1 MHTPPESI
9 PSLWKN
15 RVFQRLFWAHGLSL
29 VGSGL
34 SSLALGLLAHQ
45 LVGASAS
52 EVLGVTLAIRII
64 VIVIFSP
71 WAGQIAARF
80 GARRVM
86 VLSDVMRCG
95 VLAGFYFADAVWQIY
110 ALAVLLNLGSAVF
123 TPIYR
128 AVIPDVVT
136 PEQYP
141 KAAAVGSIAY
151 DAANILSPSMAALVI
166 VLFGFRGNFIVDA
179 ITFLASAALLIGLP
193 RLTVEIPAG
202 EKKEPVSVGHG
213 LSAMFRRLPLR
224 QSLFLAL
231 QTSIAGAFVIVATV
245 DLIKVDM
252 RLSDTAYAW
261 VMGSFGIGSV
271 CGALAYSRF
280 STAGR
285 NFNVNA
291 SGPVMLLALA
301 AVALAPHYAVVM
313 AAWFCIGAGYSILG
327 VRGSE
332 LLAANSSGA
341 ERPHVFAAHF
351 ALSHAGWGITY
362 PLAGFL
368 VTNAGFSSAAWI
380 FTAILG
386 LVSLFVLFG
395 RNNRGGVD
403 PSRS

>member
-1 MHTPPESI
+1 MTNPDESI

-15 RVFQRLFWAHGLSL
+15 PVFQRLFWAHGLSL

-64 VIVIFSP
+64 VIVLVSP
-71 WAGQIAARF
+71 WAGKIAARF

-86 VLSDVMRCG
+86 ILSDLMRCG

-110 ALAVLLNLGSAVF
+110 ALAVLLNLGSAIF

-136 PEQYP
+136 PGQYP
-141 KAAAVGSIAY
+141 KAVAVGSIAY
-151 DAANILSPSMAALVI
+151 DAVNILSPTMAALVI
-166 VLFGFRGNFIVDA
+166 VLFGFRGNFIIDA
-179 ITFLASAALLIGLP
+179 ITFLASAALLVGLP
-193 RLTVEIPAG
+193 RLTAEISAG
-202 EKKEPVSVGHG
+202 EKKSPVSVGHG
-213 LSAMFRRLPLR
+213 LSAMFRRIPLR

-252 RLSDTAYAW
+252 RLSDTSYAW
-261 VMGSFGIGSV
+261 VMASFGIGSV
-271 CGALAYSRF
+271 CGSLAYSRF
-280 STAGR
+280 SVAARNISVTA
-285 NFNVNA
+285 
-291 SGPVMLLALA
+291 SSPLMLLALA
-301 AVALAPHYAVVM
+301 AVALAPQYPVVI
-313 AAWFCIGAGYSILG
+313 AAWFFIGAGYSVLG

-332 LLAANSSGA
+332 LLAANSIGA
-341 ERPHVFAAHF
+341 ERPHVYAAHF

-362 PLAGFL
+362 PLAGFM
-368 VTNAGFSSAAWI
+368 VTKAGFSPAAWV
-380 FTAILG
+380 FAAILAV
-386 LVSLFVLFG
+386 VSVMVFFG
-395 RNNRGGVD
+395 RKASGSGEA
-403 PSRS
+403 SGT

>member
-1 MHTPPESI
+1 MNTPSES
-9 PSLWKN
+9 SSLLWKN
-15 RVFQRLFWAHGLSL
+15 RIFQQLFWAHGLSL

-52 EVLGVTLAIRII
+52 EVLGVTLAIRIVVI
-64 VIVIFSP
+64 VIVSP
-71 WAGQIAARF
+71 WAGHIAAQF

-86 VLSDVMRCG
+86 ILADLMRCG

-110 ALAVLLNLGSAVF
+110 ALAVVLNLGSAIF

-141 KAAAVGSIAY
+141 RAAAVGSIAY

-166 VLFGFRGNFIVDA
+166 VLFGFRGNFVVDA
-179 ITFLASAALLIGLP
+179 ITFLASAALLVALP
-193 RLTVEIPAG
+193 RLAAEIPAG
-202 EKKEPVSVGHG
+202 EKKAPVSVGHG
-213 LSAMFRRLPLR
+213 MAAMFRRRPLR
-224 QSLFLAL
+224 HSLFLAL

-261 VMGSFGIGSV
+261 VMGSFGVGSV
-271 CGALAYSRF
+271 CGALVYSKF
-280 STAGR
+280 STVVR
-285 NFNVNA
+285 NFSVTA
-291 SGPVMLLALA
+291 SGPLMLLALA
-301 AVALAPHYAVVM
+301 AVAAAPHYFVIL
-313 AAWFCIGAGYSILG
+313 AAWFFIGAGYSILG

-332 LLAANSSGA
+332 LLASDSSGA
-341 ERPHVFAAHF
+341 ERPHVYAAHF
-351 ALSHAGWGITY
+351 ALSHAGWGLTY

-368 VTNAGFSSAAWI
+368 VTMAGFSTAAWI

-386 LVSLFVLFG
+386 AVSLPILL
-395 RNNRGGVD
+395 GGKTTH
-403 PSRS
+403 

>member
-1 MHTPPESI
+1 MSTQSETI
-9 PSLWKN
+9 PSLWKH
-15 RVFQRLFWAHGLSL
+15 RVFQQLFWAHGLSL

-52 EVLGVTLAIRII
+52 SVLGVTLAIRII
-64 VIVIFSP
+64 VIVFCSP
-71 WAGQIAARF
+71 WSGQIAARF

-86 VLSDVMRCG
+86 VISDLMRCG

-110 ALAVLLNLGSAVF
+110 ALAVLLNLGSAIF

-166 VLFGFRGNFIVDA
+166 VLFGFRGNFVVDA
-179 ITFLASAALLIGLP
+179 FTFLASAALLIGLP
-193 RLTVEIPAG
+193 RLASEAHSGVSKA
-202 EKKEPVSVGHG
+202 PVSVSHG
-213 LSAMFRRLPLR
+213 LAAMFLRLPLR

-245 DLIKVDM
+245 DLIKVDL

-261 VMGSFGIGSV
+261 VMGAFGIGSV

-280 STAGR
+280 STAAR
-285 NFNVNA
+285 DRSVNG
-291 SGPVMLLALA
+291 SGPIMLLALA
-301 AVALAPHYAVVM
+301 AVAIAPLYPMVI
-313 AAWFCIGAGYSILG
+313 AAWWFIGAGYSILG

-332 LLAANSSGA
+332 LLAGNSSGD
-341 ERPHVFAAHF
+341 ERPHIYAAHF
-351 ALSHAGWGITY
+351 ALSHAGWGLTY
-362 PLAGFL
+362 PMAGFL
-368 VTNAGFSSAAWI
+368 TTALGFGKTAWVFAAIMVCVSIPVWI
-380 FTAILG
+380 AKA
-386 LVSLFVLFG
+386 
-395 RNNRGGVD
+395 RE
-403 PSRS
+403 RSTHS

>member
-1 MHTPPESI
+1 MSTQSETI

-15 RVFQRLFWAHGLSL
+15 RVFQQLFWAHGLSL

-64 VIVIFSP
+64 VIVICSP
-71 WAGQIAARF
+71 WSGQIAARF

-86 VLSDVMRCG
+86 VISDLMRCG
-95 VLAGFYFADAVWQIY
+95 VLAGFYFADAVWHIY
-110 ALAVLLNLGSAVF
+110 VLAVLLNLGSAIF

-136 PEQYP
+136 TEQYP
-141 KAAAVGSIAY
+141 KAAAIGSIAY

-166 VLFGFRGNFIVDA
+166 VLFGFRGNFVVDA

-193 RLTVEIPAG
+193 RLAAEMPTG
-202 EKKEPVSVGHG
+202 EKKAPVSVGHG
-213 LSAMFRRLPLR
+213 LSAMFKRLPLR

-261 VMGSFGIGSV
+261 VMGAFGIGSV
-271 CGALAYSRF
+271 CGALVYSKF
-280 STAGR
+280 SNAAR
-285 NFNVNA
+285 NISVNG
-291 SGPVMLLALA
+291 SGPIMLLALA
-301 AVALAPHYAVVM
+301 AVAIAPHYAVVI
-313 AAWFCIGAGYSILG
+313 AAWWFIGAGYSILG

-332 LLAANSSGA
+332 LLAANSSGE
-341 ERPHVFAAHF
+341 ERPHIFAAHF
-351 ALSHAGWGITY
+351 ALSHAGWGLTY

-368 VTNAGFSSAAWI
+368 TTALGFQKTAWVFAAIMLGVSIPVWITKVRGRSAH
-380 FTAILG
+380 
-386 LVSLFVLFG
+386 S
-395 RNNRGGVD
+395 
-403 PSRS
+403 

>member
-1 MHTPPESI
+1 MSTSPETI

-15 RVFQRLFWAHGLSL
+15 RVFQQLFWAHGLSL

-52 EVLGVTLAIRII
+52 SVLGVTLAIRII

-71 WAGQIAARF
+71 WSGQIAARF

-86 VLSDVMRCG
+86 VLSDLMRCG

-110 ALAVLLNLGSAVF
+110 ALAVLLNLGSAIF

-128 AVIPDVVT
+128 AVIPEVVT
-136 PEQYP
+136 PAQYP
-141 KAAAVGSIAY
+141 NAAAIGSIAY
-151 DAANILSPSMAALVI
+151 DSANILSPSMAALVI
-166 VLFGFRGNFIVDA
+166 ALFGFRGNFVVDA
-179 ITFLASAALLIGLP
+179 ITFLASAALLIGWP
-193 RLTVEIPAG
+193 RLLAEMPAG
-202 EKKEPVSVGHG
+202 EKKVSVSVRDG
-213 LSAMFRRLPLR
+213 LSAMFKRQPLR

-252 RLSDTAYAW
+252 RMSDTAYAW
-261 VMGSFGIGSV
+261 VMGAFGVGSV
-271 CGALAYSRF
+271 CGALVYSKI
-280 STAGR
+280 STAAR
-285 NFNVNA
+285 NLSVNG

-301 AVALAPHYAVVM
+301 AAAIAPHYAVVM
-313 AAWFCIGAGYSILG
+313 AGWWFIGAGYSILG

-332 LLAANSSGA
+332 LLAENSSGE
-341 ERPHVFAAHF
+341 ERPHIFAAHF
-351 ALSHAGWGITY
+351 ALSHAGWGLTY

-368 VTNAGFSSAAWI
+368 TTTLGFGKTAWVFAAIMMAVSVVVWI
-380 FTAILG
+380 AKI
-386 LVSLFVLFG
+386 
-395 RNNRGGVD
+395 RER
-403 PSRS
+403 

>member
-1 MHTPPESI
+1 MTPPTESI

-15 RVFQRLFWAHGLSL
+15 RIFQQLFWAHGLSL
-29 VGSGL
+29 IGSGL

-45 LVGASAS
+45 LVGGSAS

-86 VLSDVMRCG
+86 VASDLMRCG
-95 VLAGFYFADAVWQIY
+95 VLAGFYFVDNVWQIY
-110 ALAVLLNLGSAVF
+110 ALAVLLNLGSAIF

-136 PEQYP
+136 PAQYP
-141 KAAAVGSIAY
+141 RAAAIGSIAY

-166 VLFGFRGNFIVDA
+166 VLFGFRGNFMVDA
-179 ITFLASAALLIGLP
+179 LTFLVSAALLIGLP
-193 RLTVEIPAG
+193 RLTAEIPTG
-202 EKKEPVSVGHG
+202 EKKERVSVGHG
-213 LSAMFRRLPLR
+213 LSAMFHRLPLR
-224 QSLFLAL
+224 KSLFLAL

-261 VMGSFGIGSV
+261 VMGAFGIGSV
-271 CGALAYSRF
+271 CGALIYSKIPTR
-280 STAGR
+280 AR
-285 NFNVNA
+285 NVSVNA

-301 AVALAPHYAVVM
+301 AVAIVPQYAVVVT
-313 AAWFCIGAGYSILG
+313 AWFCIGAGYSILG

-332 LLAANSSGA
+332 LLASDSRGE
-341 ERPHVFAAHF
+341 ERPHIFAAHF

-368 VTNAGFSSAAWI
+368 VTKVGFSPAAWI

-386 LVSLFVLFG
+386 GVSIFVLFSSSTHDG
-395 RNNRGGVD
+395 ENLSNA
-403 PSRS
+403 